1 MNNFTIYFLIFIV
14 SIVASRIVGE
24 RALKLLSTEEKGTL
38 LDSFSSYR
46 LYNTYVSLGLV
57 AAYFV
62 LADYVWQS
70 SATLAL
76 IFIILFF
83 TISGTI
89 SVLSYRKLRSLNMP
103 NSYTNSFLVRVGTQY
118 VGLAAVFLPLAWQAI
133 QKQR

>member
-57 AAYFV
+57 AVYFV

-89 SVLSYRKLRSLNMP
+89 SALSYRKLKSLNMP

-118 VGLAAVFLPLAWQAI
+118 VGLAAVFLPLAWQAV
-133 QKQR
+133 QK

>member
-1 MNNFTIYFLIFIV
+1 MNNLTIYFLIFIV

-46 LYNTYVSLGLV
+46 LYNTYVSFGLV

-133 QKQR
+133 QK

>member
-1 MNNFTIYFLIFIV
+1 MNNVTIYFLILIV
-14 SIVASRIVGE
+14 TIVASRTVGE
-24 RALKLLSTEEKGTL
+24 RALKQLSTEEKGTL

-76 IFIILFF
+76 IFISLFF

-89 SVLSYRKLRSLNMP
+89 SVLSSRKLRSLDIP
-103 NSYTNSFLVRVGTQY
+103 NSYTNSFLVRVGIQY
-118 VGLAAVFLPLAWQAI
+118 VGLAAIFLALVWQAI
-133 QKQR
+133 QKQK